1 MTDTKFKPGQS
12 KKGGR
17 AKGTPNKATV
27 KVKEAILNAFEEVGG
42 EKYLVIVAKEDP
54 RTFCTLL
61 GKVMP
66 AEMKHAVEIIEP
78 PRSAK
83 EIVARREELDAEL
96 AHLLPQLGANNG

>member
-78 PRSAK
+78 PRTAK
-83 EIVARREELDAEL
+83 EILARRKELEEELAVL
-96 AHLLPQLGANNG
+96 MPQLNS

>member
-1 MTDTKFKPGQS
+1 MADAQFKSGHG

-42 EKYLVIVAKEDP
+42 EKYLVGVAKSDP

-66 AEMKHAVEIIEP
+66 AEMKHEIEIKEP
-78 PRSAK
+78 PLTSEQLIARLK
-83 EIVARREELDAEL
+83 ELDEEL
-96 AHLLPQLGANNG
+96 ANVLH